1 MIQLPFQYNQ
11 ALYGTVH
18 QTGNIK
24 QKEMYKHL
32 NFQEACRHKTC
43 NNAFI
48 DLFISL
54 VFSVRLDKLS
64 FMWKRLHC
72 VSTLYS
78 IEQRTRYIRTNLSLL
93 ILSIFCKSRWPILIV
108 RLLLII
114 NGRKWHDPK
123 TNSMNN
129 EHQLI
134 IYLFLEIIS
143 QVRFVYSQYKRNLNL
158 LGVLFGQNFNPH
170 SHHDWKVYCSVST
183 NFQIYFHM
191 MNLGQRK
198 TIKISHL

>member
-1 MIQLPFQYNQ
+1 
-11 ALYGTVH
+11 
-18 QTGNIK
+18 
-24 QKEMYKHL
+24 MYKHL
-32 NFQEACRHKTC
+32 NFQEACRHKSC

-64 FMWKRLHC
+64 FMWKHLHC

-78 IEQRTRYIRTNLSLL
+78 IEQRTRYIRTNLFLL
-93 ILSIFCKSRWPILIV
+93 IVSIFCKNRWPILIV
-108 RLLLII
+108 RLLLIL

-143 QVRFVYSQYKRNLNL
+143 RVRFVYSQYKRNLNL
-158 LGVLFGQNFNPH
+158 LGVLFGQNFNHH
-170 SHHDWKVYCSVST
+170 SHHDRKVYCSVST